1 MSKKARTIKMDPT
14 IVSDMQKIR
23 EGLEVDF
30 LLLSKKDPEET
41 QREIKMLG
49 IRCYI
54 NELPIPIT
62 EESA

>member
-1 MSKKARTIKMDPT
+1 MDPT